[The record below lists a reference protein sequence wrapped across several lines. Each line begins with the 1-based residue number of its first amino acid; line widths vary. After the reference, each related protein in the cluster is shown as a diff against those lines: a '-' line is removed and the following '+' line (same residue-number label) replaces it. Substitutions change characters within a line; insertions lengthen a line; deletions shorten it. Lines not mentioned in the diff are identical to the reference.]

1 MSDGL
6 HAGLHVDG
14 IEYKLMKNKV
24 KEILANFVYRYIAKG
39 KKACRGLF
47 TNSVHYT
54 IFSNLPRYPYE
65 IYVSRSYVALGYRF
79 RIGRTDGASLY
90 LIGVNSDRK
99 LFINKLRQNYLGYW
113 NKICDLIVDN
123 GRTIPVYLTED
134 EEIYLVLGYEVDL
147 ETSDDKSIPRYID
160 DKRATR
166 YRIQGDLVM
175 EIFSGVDYY
184 NGLRDVIGN
193 RVERILNNIVA
204 ERIFTA
210 LQEAGF
216 SATVVDEV
224 TSASII
230 LRCLSRDMKY
240 EDIKDA
246 VDKITSYIMDA
257 VDISDLGAKFN
268 PDSRWNISGSEPE
281 VGIWVREGRGTFG
294 DRYTPIEIT
303 VFSNNPLVSRYV
315 DEIMMNLRMDGDWHI
330 ARFGRHMVRY
340 HGYPRRFTIMARLPK
355 NLDGE
360 DEYIIPVETPLIY
373 VDGGDLYVYHPEH
386 GDARYN
392 ILESLAVRFES
403 TQIDREFEDR
413 LNYYA
418 LKKLM
423 EFMEL
428 RKHYKL
434 A

>member
-1 MSDGL
+1 MSEDL
-6 HAGLHVDG
+6 YVWG
-14 IEYKLMKNKV
+14 IEYKLMKKGV
-24 KEILANFVYRYIAKG
+24 KEVLANFIYTYIAKG
-39 KKACRGLF
+39 KRACKDFF
-47 TNSVHYT
+47 TNGIHYT
-54 IFSNLPRYPYE
+54 VFSNLPRYPYE
-65 IYVSRSYVALGYRF
+65 IYVSRSYVGLGYRF
-79 RIGRTDGASLY
+79 RIGKTDGASLY
-90 LIGVNSDRK
+90 LIGVNSDGK

-113 NKICDLIVDN
+113 NKPFELIIDN
-123 GRTIPVYLTED
+123 NRRIPIYVTEDDEVYLT
-134 EEIYLVLGYEVDL
+134 LGYEVDL
-147 ETSDDKSIPRYID
+147 ETSHDKSVPRYVN

-175 EIFSGVDYY
+175 EISSGVDYY

-193 RVERILNNIVA
+193 RVGRILNNIVV
-204 ERIFTA
+204 ERIFMA

-216 SATVVDEV
+216 SATVANGD
-224 TSASII
+224 II
-230 LRCLSRDMKY
+230 IRCLSRSMKHD
-240 EDIKDA
+240 DIKNA

-268 PDSRWNISGSEPE
+268 PNIGWNIGGSEPM
-281 VGIWVREGRGTFG
+281 VGLWVREGRGAFG
-294 DRYTPIEIT
+294 DRYIPVQIT
-303 VFSNNPLVSRYV
+303 IFSNNLLISKYV
-315 DEIMMNLRMDGDWHI
+315 EEIMMNLRMDEDWHI

-355 NLDGE
+355 NSDGE

-386 GDARYN
+386 GDAKYN
-392 ILESLAVRFES
+392 ILESLAARFES
-403 TQIDREFEDR
+403 TLIDQEFEDR

-428 RKHYKL
+428 KKYYKL

>member
-1 MSDGL
+1 MSEDI
-6 HAGLHVDG
+6 HVWG
-14 IEYKLMKNKV
+14 IEYKLMKNGV
-24 KEILANFVYRYIAKG
+24 KEVLVDFVYRYIAKG
-39 KKACRGLF
+39 KRACKDLF
-47 TNSVHYT
+47 TNSIHYT
-54 IFSNLPRYPYE
+54 VFSNLPRYPYE

-90 LIGVNSDRK
+90 LIGVNSDGK
-99 LFINKLRQNYLGYW
+99 LFINKMTQNYMGYW
-113 NKICDLIVDN
+113 GKLFNLIVDN

-134 EEIYLVLGYEVDL
+134 DEVYLTLGYEVDL
-147 ETSDDKSIPRYID
+147 ETSSDKSVPRYVH

-175 EIFSGVDYY
+175 EISSGVDYY
-184 NGLRDVIGN
+184 NGLRDIIGN
-193 RVERILNNIVA
+193 RVERILNNIIA
-204 ERIFTA
+204 ERIFTT

-216 SATVVDEV
+216 SSTVTNDVA
-224 TSASII
+224 SASIV

-240 EDIKDA
+240 EDIKNA
-246 VDKITSYIMDA
+246 VDKIASYIMDM

-268 PDSRWNISGSEPE
+268 PDIRWNVSGSEPE
-281 VGIWVREGRGTFG
+281 VGLWVREGRGAFG

-303 VFSNNPLVSRYV
+303 VFSNGSLVSKYV
-315 DEIMMNLRMDGDWHI
+315 EEIMMNLRMDEDWHI

-355 NLDGE
+355 NMDGE

-373 VDGGDLYVYHPEH
+373 LDGGDLYVYHPEH
-386 GDARYN
+386 GDAKYN
-392 ILESLAVRFES
+392 ILESLAVQFRS
-403 TQIDREFEDR
+403 TLIDREFEDR

-428 RKHYKL
+428 KKYYKL